1 MLQFV
6 TGRLVVVR
14 LLMLFAAAALIGVG
28 IAAIYAVGHP
38 AEANPASQ
46 AGKMDNLWAKQLFF
60 AILGVA
66 AFILINRVDYRRLGE
81 LSYWMYGGVL
91 VLLGLL
97 LVDKYL
103 INIPD
108 IFIEENRSTYRWIK
122 IPFTGLSFQPSELC
136 KVVYILAL
144 GWYLRYKSNYR
155 KFGTLLGPFA
165 LTVLPMFLILLEPD
179 LGTVLLMMPILFT
192 MLFVAGAK
200 VRHLL
205 TIILLAIFVSPLLWV
220 GMQPYQKIRISCVLL
235 QNEKVRR
242 LTENHPTLG
251 KILVGKTFSQRQWEN
266 DWGYHFIRS
275 KYAVSAGG
283 PVVYGF
289 RKGPFIKY
297 DFLPERHNDFI
308 FAAIAQQWG
317 FWGAAALVAIYI
329 VFFICGLEIAAE
341 HTDPFGR
348 LVAMGIVSM
357 FFFEVI
363 VNLSMTVGLMPITGL
378 TLPFVSYGGSS
389 LIVSI
394 AAVGLLNN
402 IGRHR
407 PFSFATTITR

>member
-1 MLQFV
+1 
-6 TGRLVVVR
+6 
-14 LLMLFAAAALIGVG
+14 
-28 IAAIYAVGHP
+28 
-38 AEANPASQ
+38 
-46 AGKMDNLWAKQLFF
+46 
-60 AILGVA
+60 
-66 AFILINRVDYRRLGE
+66 
-81 LSYWMYGGVL
+81 
-91 VLLGLL
+91 
-97 LVDKYL
+97 
-103 INIPD
+103 
-108 IFIEENRSTYRWIK
+108 
-122 IPFTGLSFQPSELC
+122 
-136 KVVYILAL
+136 
-144 GWYLRYKSNYR
+144 
-155 KFGTLLGPFA
+155 
-165 LTVLPMFLILLEPD
+165 MFLILLEPD

-266 DWGYHFIRS
+266 DWGYHLIRS

-283 PVVYGF
+283 PVGYGF

-407 PFSFATTITR
+407 PFSFATKITE